1 MIYID
6 VDTQNEW
13 ARSCAFVAQLPWN
26 HSSRKNI
33 GYLAAIA
40 NGAEHVWDFDDDNEL
55 LGPYPVAL
63 TSSGSHMRRWS
74 LPAGASDILNPY
86 PLLGSSTFSWPRG
99 FPLSR
104 IKDDTTV
111 PKRANVIE
119 EQHWNRSRVAIVQAL
134 AEMDPDVDAVYRL
147 TRPLPFSFAH
157 PNDTILDVPRG
168 TFAPLN
174 AQATLFMSRQTL
186 WTLLL
191 PKTVHGRVSDIWR
204 SYIMQRLLAEY
215 GFSVAFAGAWVAHH
229 RNPHSYIADFD
240 SELPLY
246 LQSDALVRVLSE
258 WKSKGGTLPEMALE
272 LYVELYERGFFE
284 DQDIALMKLW
294 LDALAS
300 TGLSFP
306 IA

>member
-1 MIYID
+1 MATIKGIAHDERHRPLRAIAVAVAAAAVVAFSGAFWLLFAPGNSYEWQLPARKESVPDGSLLTSGPAGCPGRTRIDGTATSGNVFSGRKVRDFRLSSAAGLVRRRASRSSSSSCSLPPRLRHGECKSWAVTTTVNNVTQSVARTCDHLKDWCVAVVADLKTPKDYSYPNGACRMIYID

-119 EQHWNRSRVAIVQAL
+119 E
-134 AEMDPDVDAVYRL
+134 
-147 TRPLPFSFAH
+147 
-157 PNDTILDVPRG
+157 
-168 TFAPLN
+168 
-174 AQATLFMSRQTL
+174 
-186 WTLLL
+186 
-191 PKTVHGRVSDIWR
+191 
-204 SYIMQRLLAEY
+204 
-215 GFSVAFAGAWVAHH
+215 
-229 RNPHSYIADFD
+229 
-240 SELPLY
+240 
-246 LQSDALVRVLSE
+246 
-258 WKSKGGTLPEMALE
+258 
-272 LYVELYERGFFE
+272 
-284 DQDIALMKLW
+284 
-294 LDALAS
+294 
-300 TGLSFP
+300 
-306 IA
+306 